1 MEVLPDRCT
10 TIAKKE
16 LLWAGTVGMACWLG
30 GIVFINRKKTSDAKS
45 VMVDTAKVMLHD
57 KVCFANL
64 QISHGVKLNL
74 KQELFL

>member
-16 LLWAGTVGMACWLG
+16 LLWAGTVGMVCWLG

-45 VMVDTAKVMLHD
+45 VMADTAKIMLHD
-57 KVCFANL
+57 QVCL
-64 QISHGVKLNL
+64 DHIYISHGLILTWKLCSW
-74 KQELFL
+74 